1 MANTEPHVLI
11 AGGGPSGLIASIL
24 LNNIGISSTVV
35 ERANEPDEW
44 CSKSYTLVLGDK
56 GKLALERA
64 GCLESASVVGTERKF
79 VYFFDGKTGDT
90 KTIPKQSSGFGFTRP
105 LLVECLEKEA
115 LKCPKVRIKRG
126 LGISSITRD
135 DKGILAT
142 LEDGTVLS
150 GFSHCVGADGKWS
163 KVRQSTPTL
172 NSQTEMITSK
182 SWGVNLYSSKI
193 PEGFVLDG
201 TYVINPPK
209 ECMFYIIVS
218 PLPTHGISISMVCYD
233 DTLERYPWLSPP
245 SDDKRVDGYHSW
257 ENEYSA
263 LPAGLHA
270 DNELAQNLERLFEE
284 TVPAFYYLLD
294 RECFSTARI
303 NRRVAWLK
311 MVQEDNPSYSTDD
324 GRIALVGDSIHAM
337 TPSMGEGA
345 NTAME
350 SSVKLVDC
358 IAERV
363 KQKGE
368 SSCSIESL
376 NEGFIK
382 YGMTRPKECIPIVE
396 ASAAR
401 SILKK

>member
-1 MANTEPHVLI
+1 MANTDPHVLI
-11 AGGGPSGLIASIL
+11 AGGGPSGLLVSIL

-35 ERANEPDEW
+35 ERAKEPDEW

-56 GKLALERA
+56 GKAALERA
-64 GCLESASVVGTERKF
+64 FCLEVASAVGTERKF

-90 KTIPKQSSGFGFTRP
+90 KTIPKQSSGLGFTRP

-115 LKCPKVRIKRG
+115 LKCPKVSIQRG
-126 LGISSITRD
+126 VGISSITRD

-150 GFSHCVGADGKWS
+150 GFSHCIGSDGKWS
-163 KVRQSTPTL
+163 KVRQSTSSL
-172 NSQTEMITSK
+172 NSQAEMITSK

-193 PEGFVLDG
+193 PEGFNLDG

-263 LPAGLHA
+263 LPADLQA
-270 DNELAQNLERLFEE
+270 ENKLAQNLESLFKE
-284 TVPAFYYLLD
+284 TVPAFFQLLD
-294 RECFSTARI
+294 QDCFSTARI
-303 NRRVAWLK
+303 NRRVGWLK
-311 MVQEDNPSYSTDD
+311 MVQDNPSYSTDD

-337 TPSMGEGA
+337 TPSKGEGA

-358 IAERV
+358 VSNIS

-376 NEGFIK
+376 NEGFIT

>member
-1 MANTEPHVLI
+1 M
-11 AGGGPSGLIASIL
+11 
-24 LNNIGISSTVV
+24 
-35 ERANEPDEW
+35 
-44 CSKSYTLVLGDK
+44 
-56 GKLALERA
+56 
-64 GCLESASVVGTERKF
+64 GTERKF

-90 KTIPKQSSGFGFTRP
+90 KTIPKQSSGLGFTRP

-115 LKCPKVRIKRG
+115 LKCPKVSIKRG
-126 LGISSITRD
+126 MGISGITRD
-135 DKGILAT
+135 DRGILAT

-150 GFSHCVGADGKWS
+150 GFSHCAGADGKWS
-163 KVRQSTPTL
+163 KVRQSTSSL
-172 NSQTEMITSK
+172 NSRAEMITSK

-193 PEGFVLDG
+193 PKGFDLDG
-201 TYVINPPK
+201 TYVINPAK

-233 DTLERYPWLSPP
+233 DTLERYPWLAP
-245 SDDKRVDGYHSW
+245 SSERVDGYHSW

-263 LPAGLHA
+263 LPAGLHT

-284 TVPAFYYLLD
+284 TVPAFFQLLD
-294 RECFSTARI
+294 KECFSTARI
-303 NRRVAWLK
+303 NRRVGWIK
-311 MVQEDNPSYSTDD
+311 MVQDNPSYSTED

-337 TPSMGEGA
+337 TPSLGEGA

-358 IAERV
+358 VSEIMKE
-363 KQKGE
+363 KGE
-368 SSCSIESL
+368 STCSIESL

-382 YGMTRPKECIPIVE
+382 YGIDRPGECIPIVE

-401 SILKK
+401 SKLKK